1 MSNDPAPS
9 MPPASSDASPAP
21 APSQPGVAT
30 ATKTAPTPSKSKPL
44 PPYKVLLHNDPVN
57 DMLYVVRTIV
67 ELTPHNA
74 GSARDIM
81 LAAHT
86 RGLSLVLVTH
96 KERAELYQE
105 QFRSK
110 KLKVT
115 IEPDS
120 N

>member
-1 MSNDPAPS
+1 MSSEATPPTPPVPPPPPVS
-9 MPPASSDASPAP
+9 QPPA
-21 APSQPGVAT
+21 GAT
-30 ATKTAPTPSKSKPL
+30 ATKPAPTPARSKPL
-44 PPYKVLLHNDPVN
+44 PPYKVLLHNDAVN

-67 ELTPHNA
+67 ELTPLNA
-74 GSARDIM
+74 GAARDVM

-110 KLKVT
+110 NLKVT
-115 IEPDS
+115 IEPDGV
-120 N
+120 